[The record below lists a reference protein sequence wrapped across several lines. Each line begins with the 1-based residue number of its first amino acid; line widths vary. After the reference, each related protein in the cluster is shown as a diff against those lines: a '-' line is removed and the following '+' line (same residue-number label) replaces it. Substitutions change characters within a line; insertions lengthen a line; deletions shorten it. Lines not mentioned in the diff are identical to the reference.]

1 MIQVGRIHRTDGV
14 DVNNNFP
21 NFSGTVKGLSLYTD
35 DILIIYPRILRIVF
49 QNYLLITP
57 HAVQIQ
63 FKGAVVVE
71 TDENKV
77 QLN

>member
-14 DVNNNFP
+14 DVNNNF
-21 NFSGTVKGLSLYTD
+21 SGTVKGLSLYTD
-35 DILIIYPRILRIVF
+35 DILITYPRILRIVY

-63 FKGAVVVE
+63 FKGAVVME
-71 TDENKV
+71 TENRV